1 MAEDLTEFSDFG
13 LDHRLSKAIEKCG
26 WKRPTPI
33 QAAAIPIAL
42 QGKDILARA
51 RTGSGK
57 TAAYAIPAI
66 QKLLTLLDRGENEI
80 ANAAKILILVP
91 TKELSR
97 QACNNIK
104 DLTTCCSHQIQAI
117 NVSSQD
123 SSPNLRTQLLSYPHI
138 VIGTPT
144 RILTCVKSKSLDIS
158 QLEMLVIDE
167 ADLIFSFN
175 FENDLKSLLVYLPNI
190 CQSMLLSATL
200 SDDVKSLRKL
210 VLHNPVVL
218 KLQESQLPEQDRL
231 DQYFIKCNEEDKFLL
246 IYAMFKLGL
255 IEGKSILFINTINRC
270 YRLKL
275 YLEQFSIKCCVLN
288 SELPQNSRYQLFV
301 IRSHIIDEFNRGIY
315 DIIIA
320 SDETVLNTSVRTNPA
335 NKISNKGKRRHK
347 DSEFGV
353 SRGVKNIINFDFP
366 KTPES
371 YIHRVGRTA
380 RGDDVGSALSLVTSD
395 DETLLKSVQDK
406 LSEDY
411 GNDDAAVVKPYTF
424 KMNEIESFRYRA
436 QDALRAVTK
445 NAVRDARLREIKKE
459 MLNSEKLKTYFGH
472 NPKDMQALRHDLVLH
487 PAKVRPHLKNV
498 PDYLGKQNKNFNI
511 IFPSFH
517 ACTY

>member
-144 RILTCVKSKSLDIS
+144 RILTCVKSK
-158 QLEMLVIDE
+158 
-167 ADLIFSFN
+167 
-175 FENDLKSLLVYLPNI
+175 
-190 CQSMLLSATL
+190 
-200 SDDVKSLRKL
+200 DVKSLRKL

-255 IEGKSILFINTINRC
+255 
-270 YRLKL
+270 KL

-288 SELPQNSRYQLFV
+288 SELPQNS
-301 IRSHIIDEFNRGIY
+301 RSHIIDEFNRGIY

-335 NKISNKGKRRHK
+335 NKISNKGKR
-347 DSEFGV
+347 
-353 SRGVKNIINFDFP
+353 
-366 KTPES
+366 
-371 YIHRVGRTA
+371 TA

-395 DETLLKSVQDK
+395 DEALLKSVQDK